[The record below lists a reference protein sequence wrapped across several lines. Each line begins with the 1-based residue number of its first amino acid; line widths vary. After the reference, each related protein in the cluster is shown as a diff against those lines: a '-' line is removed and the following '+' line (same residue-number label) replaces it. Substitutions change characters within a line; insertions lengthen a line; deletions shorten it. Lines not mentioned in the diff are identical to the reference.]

1 MALFHACPICR
12 SRIPHFVPLPRYY
25 VDKAVEHGFPYG
37 LHEFE
42 TINHQAYSCP
52 NCHSTDR
59 DRLFALFLTPVF
71 QRLNQA
77 QPVRFLDIA
86 PGRALTFWL
95 KSHPHVFYRSCD
107 MHLPEADDKAD
118 IHNLPYADE
127 SFDFV
132 LCSHVLE
139 HVEDPVRA
147 TAEIRRV
154 LKQDSVAILMAPIC
168 LSIEHTYE
176 NPEVTTP
183 EGRWAHFGQDDHVR
197 LFSRSGFIDVIQRA
211 GLGVQRIPVTDFLT
225 PEVCET
231 YGIGSNSILYLGV
244 KQQAVQQA
252 PEPERNVA

>member
-1 MALFHACPICR
+1 M
-12 SRIPHFVPLPRYY
+12 Y
-25 VDKAVEHGFPYG
+25 
-37 LHEFE
+37 
-42 TINHQAYSCP
+42 
-52 NCHSTDR
+52 
-59 DRLFALFLTPVF
+59 
-71 QRLNQA
+71 
-77 QPVRFLDIA
+77 
-86 PGRALTFWL
+86 
-95 KSHPHVFYRSCD
+95 
-107 MHLPEADDKAD
+107 MPEADDKAD

-154 LKQDSVAILMAPIC
+154 LKEHSIAILMAPIC
-168 LSIEHTYE
+168 LSIEDNYE

-211 GLGVQRIPVTDFLT
+211 GLAVQQVPVTEFLT
-225 PEVCET
+225 PEVCDT
-231 YGIGSNSILYLGV
+231 YGIGRSSVLYLGV
-244 KQQAVQQA
+244 KQQAVQQE